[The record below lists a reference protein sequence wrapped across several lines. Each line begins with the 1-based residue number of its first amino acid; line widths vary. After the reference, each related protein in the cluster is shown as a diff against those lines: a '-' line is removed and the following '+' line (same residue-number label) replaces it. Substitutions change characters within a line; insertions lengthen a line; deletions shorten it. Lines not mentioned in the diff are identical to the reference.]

1 MKKVF
6 TSISMALCLMASSFT
21 TSAQTAQLSEAQKK
35 EIQKE
40 VLPVVFEQIKQQ
52 AGLDILGWAQPQLTS
67 DFIGSLPV
75 LNAQSGLRA
84 TEPTAF
90 NVKPDSIMVNVAAI
104 PDIPPVMV
112 GMMGDIKVS
121 FDNHKKIIVPLIG
134 EMVFGRGVEIE
145 MPGVIN
151 VTSSKLGELAVINIT
166 TTGGEGDLIPFTMD
180 MTISIKN
187 SEVTP
192 MLGISFTQN
201 TTTHAFEAAVDL
213 QAGMRAIMELIKGFS
228 GETTETEEPAL
239 DYVVSINLPGM
250 LATGELPVS
259 LYGILESAPDNRIPM
274 GDAAVAL
281 DLTGKMPVKYIGL
294 TSYENA
300 VAKGWRKLWF
310 NMEQK
315 TAQDLVLTIDNY
327 VYTTEAKTD
336 SAFGG
341 KTIITMSDYS
351 KSMTLTN
358 AQSALRSVIDRVVSE
373 LATEGKASMYEMQIS
388 TIVGDINA
396 DGILD
401 NKDAMPVMDIHVTPS
416 VSGTNM
422 LAAINIKSYDY
433 DEETG
438 IPTVTEMDVNAALSM
453 TSEVIKVD
461 VVPAGA
467 AAPLASAYLKSNAF
481 GVVTSNDDITI
492 NTVKVTP
499 VDGGIYIDNSGKAT
513 YRIVNMS
520 GATIANGTVSGDN
533 AYISTSSLAK
543 GIYVIVVTE
552 NGVSQSVKFAR

>member
-180 MTISIKN
+180 MTISIMN

-422 LAAINIKSYDY
+422 LVAINIKSYDY

>member
-180 MTISIKN
+180 MTISIMN

-341 KTIITMSDYS
+341 KTIITMSAYS